1 MLAFREECVDAPSA
15 LRLRVEAEKHM
26 KPGCNSCWD
35 DPCQVHSGTH
45 QFTGGVGHYLLW
57 QGQQTPA
64 LILAVQTSSL
74 VVGNLRTWSLTQARA
89 LEA

>member
-1 MLAFREECVDAPSA
+1 MPSA
-15 LRLRVEAEKHM
+15 
-26 KPGCNSCWD
+26 
-35 DPCQVHSGTH
+35 HSGTH

>member
-35 DPCQVHSGTH
+35 DPCQVHTVGPINSL
-45 QFTGGVGHYLLW
+45 GVWATMCCGRASRLL
-57 QGQQTPA
+57 P
-64 LILAVQTSSL
+64 
-74 VVGNLRTWSLTQARA
+74 
-89 LEA
+89 